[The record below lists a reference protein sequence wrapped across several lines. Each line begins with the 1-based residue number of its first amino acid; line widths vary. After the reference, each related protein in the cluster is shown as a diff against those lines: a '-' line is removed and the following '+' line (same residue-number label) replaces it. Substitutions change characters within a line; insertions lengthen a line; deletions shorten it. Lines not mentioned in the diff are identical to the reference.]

1 MKSEEYWSKRME
13 SLNEAELKK
22 GEEYIKAQNAEYDK
36 AMARIKRETEAWYG
50 RLAKNNDISMA
61 EARKLLTANEL
72 KEFHWSV
79 DDYIK
84 AGRENA
90 IDQRWLKELENASA
104 KVHISRLE
112 ELQTKIKQEVELLTA
127 RQVKGTTAVLSD
139 IYEDGYY
146 RGIYEVQRGTGK
158 GIPFAQLDV
167 KQLDKVLSKP
177 WTPDGRNFSARI
189 WGDRDK
195 LLAELETTL
204 TQNLIRGE
212 QSDSA
217 ISAFAD
223 RMGVSKRNAERLILT
238 EAAYFSG
245 QSRMD
250 GYKTQG
256 VKSYRFV
263 ATLDSRTSDKCQ
275 SMDGQVIPISEAK
288 PGTNY
293 PPLHAYCRSTTI
305 PEFDDDEEEAEE
317 QLQERAARGT
327 DGKTYRVPANISYKE
342 WAARR
347 VPKTEAPERR
357 VPVKDPEFAEIVIP
371 GTPGTP
377 IPQRRTDQ
385 LPVTVPEPISPP
397 AVRTVTPPE
406 PDFEEIDM
414 PASPQQGV
422 PVPPKLTQTE
432 EAAVNRYIGGESYT
446 LNEKLRE
453 GKALNSDEMQ
463 WVQQLDNALS
473 KVPRFVGDLTRSVYL
488 ASSADIEEFMRDIA
502 PGAVIQYPQ
511 YLSTTAGAMYN
522 PQAQINYYILDA
534 AMGADLRTYNPGE
547 LEVLYGRDYPFEV
560 VSIEVIEGTY
570 HILLRELRK

>member
-22 GEEYIKAQNAEYDK
+22 GEDYIKAQSAEYDK
-36 AMARIKRETEAWYG
+36 AMARIRKETETWYA

-61 EARKLLTANEL
+61 EARKFITANEL

-79 DDYIK
+79 EDYIK

-90 IDQRWLKELENASA
+90 VDQRWVKELENASA
-104 KVHISRLE
+104 KVHITRLE
-112 ELQTKIKQEVELLTA
+112 ELQLKIRQEVELMTA

-146 RGIYEVQRGTGK
+146 KGIYEVQRGAGK
-158 GIPFAQLDV
+158 GIPFAQLDG
-167 KQLDKVLSKP
+167 KQLDKVLAKP
-177 WTPDGRNFSARI
+177 WAPDGRNFSARI

-195 LLAELETTL
+195 LLAELQTTL

-212 QSDSA
+212 QSDPV
-217 ISAFAD
+217 ISAFAE

-256 VKSYRFV
+256 VKNYRFV
-263 ATLDSRTSDKCQ
+263 ATLDSRTSAPCRE
-275 SMDGQVIPISEAK
+275 MDGEVIPISEAQ
-288 PGTNY
+288 PGANY

-305 PEFDDDEEEAEE
+305 PVFDDEAEDSEE
-317 QLQERAARGT
+317 QPHERAARGT
-327 DGKTYRVPANISYKE
+327 DGKTYRVPTDISYKE
-342 WAARR
+342 WSAKHVPKDDVPEPQAAREL
-347 VPKTEAPERR
+347 KFSEIEIPE
-357 VPVKDPEFAEIVIP
+357 
-371 GTPGTP
+371 TPGTP
-377 IPQRRTDQ
+377 IPPRRTDQ
-385 LPVTVPEPISPP
+385 QPVMVPDPVTPP
-397 AVRTVTPPE
+397 AVRTTTPSE
-406 PDFEEIDM
+406 PDFEEIDV
-414 PASPQQGV
+414 PGSPQQGV
-422 PVPPKLTQTE
+422 PIPPKLSEPE
-432 EAAVNRYIGGESYT
+432 EAAVSRYIGGESYV

-453 GKALNSDEMQ
+453 GKPLSSDEMQ
-463 WVQQLDNALS
+463 WVQQLDSALN
-473 KVPRFVGDLTRSVYL
+473 KVPRFTGDLTRSIYL
-488 ASSADIEEFMRDIA
+488 ASIADVEEFMQDIT

-511 YLSTTAGAMYN
+511 YVSTTAGAMYN
-522 PQAQINYYILDA
+522 PKAQIHYYILNA
-534 AMGADLRTYNPGE
+534 SMGADLRSYNPGE

-560 VSIEVIEGTY
+560 VSVELINGVY